1 MRTMK
6 SSLCIAVG
14 VAVALLALGQA
25 RGALP
30 NGFVCCLED
39 SSTVPNT
46 INEMLC
52 MGHHDVLRVF
62 PVWPKGKDARFPNLR
77 EWGAFLVSSELKGGI
92 VQYEKITSEKGRPCN
107 LVNPWPGKAI
117 DVYRDGK
124 KVETLKGERVVLKTE
139 AGATVVLISEG
150 AGYNS
155 LCGCLGSMG
164 NSQPAMSHAASAGTN
179 YYVDALAGDDSA
191 GGGAAA
197 PWRSLTRVN
206 QQVFAS
212 GDAVLFKAGCRW
224 QGQLRPQG
232 SGSEGHP
239 IRIDRYGKGPLPII
253 DMGATTGAA
262 VQLSNQEYWEVRHL
276 EITSG
281 APPARE
287 HRQGVLVLGSGSG
300 RVFRH
305 IVVGDCHIHDIWGL
319 LGDRDQGIDSYT
331 STAILVA
338 SPRGEQVA
346 TFDEVLIERNLIER
360 VDRSAIIVWTPT
372 KAASATRVVVRHN
385 RMNNLGG
392 DAILILGS
400 KGALV
405 EYNVVN
411 HAGLRCGDPNVVLP
425 DGMVGYNACAA
436 SIWMHTCD
444 HSLMQF
450 NEVYDTNVQ
459 GNNQDGQAFDFDFDC
474 RHCVLQ
480 YNYSRHNRGGWLL
493 IMPSAE
499 HNIARF
505 NVSEN
510 DQVRLMCGG
519 SSLEAD
525 NHLYNN
531 VFYVDCGTVEVFTN
545 AVYTNNIFY
554 ATGQGRFKISK
565 RKPGLMSHNV
575 YFGPWLK
582 LPEDAHAMLED
593 PRFVAAGT
601 GGMGLDSL
609 AGYRLRADSPCRN
622 KGMPIANSGG
632 RDFWGNPLA
641 EGEKHIGP

>member
-1 MRTMK
+1 M
-6 SSLCIAVG
+6 
-14 VAVALLALGQA
+14 
-25 RGALP
+25 
-30 NGFVCCLED
+30 
-39 SSTVPNT
+39 
-46 INEMLC
+46 
-52 MGHHDVLRVF
+52 
-62 PVWPKGKDARFPNLR
+62 
-77 EWGAFLVSSELKGGI
+77 
-92 VQYEKITSEKGRPCN
+92 
-107 LVNPWPGKAI
+107 
-117 DVYRDGK
+117 
-124 KVETLKGERVVLKTE
+124 
-139 AGATVVLISEG
+139 
-150 AGYNS
+150 
-155 LCGCLGSMG
+155 
-164 NSQPAMSHAASAGTN
+164 
-179 YYVDALAGDDSA
+179 
-191 GGGAAA
+191 
-197 PWRSLTRVN
+197 
-206 QQVFAS
+206 
-212 GDAVLFKAGCRW
+212 
-224 QGQLRPQG
+224 
-232 SGSEGHP
+232 
-239 IRIDRYGKGPLPII
+239 
-253 DMGATTGAA
+253 
-262 VQLSNQEYWEVRHL
+262 
-276 EITSG
+276 
-281 APPARE
+281 
-287 HRQGVLVLGSGSG
+287 LGSGAG

-305 IVVGDCHIHDIWGL
+305 MVVGDCHIHDMWGL
-319 LGDRDQGIDSYT
+319 LGGRDQGIDSYT

-360 VDRSAIIVWTPT
+360 VDRSAVIVWTPT

-400 KGALV
+400 SGALV

-425 DGMVGYNACAA
+425 GGAEGYNACAA

-444 HSLMQF
+444 HSIVQF

-459 GNNQDGQAFDFDFDC
+459 GSNQDGQAFDFDFDC
-474 RHCVLQ
+474 GHCVLQ

-505 NVSEN
+505 NISEN
-510 DQVRLMCGG
+510 DQARLMCGG
-519 SSLEAD
+519 SSLEAG

-531 VFYVDCGTVEVFTN
+531 VFYVNYNTVEVFTN
-545 AVYTNNIFY
+545 AIYTNNIFY

-565 RKPGLMSHNV
+565 RKPGLLSHNV

-582 LPEDAHAMLED
+582 LPEDAHAILVD

-601 GGMGLDSL
+601 GGIGLASL

-622 KGMPIANSGG
+622 SGMPIADSGG